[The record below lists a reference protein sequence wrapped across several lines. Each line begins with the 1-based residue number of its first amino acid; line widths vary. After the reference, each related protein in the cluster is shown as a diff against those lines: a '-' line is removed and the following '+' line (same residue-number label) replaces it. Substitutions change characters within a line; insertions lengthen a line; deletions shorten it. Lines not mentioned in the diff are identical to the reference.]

1 MTASANSAD
10 KEAIVARRKLDGSNP
25 VTNTSKDGSTRR
37 EMLVH
42 GSKVAAGLGIAAL
55 LDNLGTFTRKSYG
68 MERTTNLLDS
78 LTPARTALLVIDM
91 QRDFLLP
98 EGYAAQAGLDI
109 APLVAA
115 IRPIEKLLAVGRKA
129 GLLIVHTRE
138 GHVPDL
144 SDCPP
149 YKLERSRRAGAEIG
163 SKGPLGRLLVRG
175 EAGHDFVEA
184 LRPLEQEIV
193 IDKPG
198 YSAFVHTGLQQML
211 TKRGIETLILTGV
224 TTEVCVSSTLR
235 TAIDLGYRCIT
246 VSDAC
251 ASGNPDLHKAVLAM
265 IGVEGGIFG
274 EITTTAEVIE
284 RLAP

>member
-1 MTASANSAD
+1 MATKNPN
-10 KEAIVARRKLDGSNP
+10 EAKAVIRDSVH
-25 VTNTSKDGSTRR
+25 TSETGLSRR
-37 EMLVH
+37 ELLRH
-42 GSKVAAGLGIAAL
+42 GSKAAAGMWVAGTFGVFPRPSYGLDRPAKSL
-55 LDNLGTFTRKSYG
+55 LDA
-68 MERTTNLLDS
+68 

-91 QRDFLLP
+91 QRDFLVP

-109 APLVAA
+109 APLAA
-115 IRPIEKLLAVGRKA
+115 TIRPIGKLLAVGRTA

-138 GHVPDL
+138 GHLPDL

-175 EAGHDFVEA
+175 ETGHDFVEA
-184 LRPLEQEIV
+184 LRPLEREIV

-198 YSAFVHTGLQQML
+198 YSAFAHTGLQQVL
-211 TKRGIETLILTGV
+211 AKRGIETLIITGV

-235 TAIDLGYRCIT
+235 AAIDLGYRCIT

-251 ASGNPDLHKAVLAM
+251 ASGDPDLHKAALAM

-274 EITTTAEVIE
+274 EVATTAEIVK
-284 RLAP
+284 RFAR

>member
-1 MTASANSAD
+1 MATKEPGEVTDRDNASNAGIS
-10 KEAIVARRKLDGSNP
+10 
-25 VTNTSKDGSTRR
+25 RR
-37 EMLVH
+37 EILAR
-42 GSKVAAGLGIAAL
+42 GSRAAASIGIATL
-55 LDNLGTFTRKSYG
+55 FGHLGAVPGKSYG
-68 MERTTNLLDS
+68 MKRSPISLLDS
-78 LTPARTALLVIDM
+78 LRPARTALLVIDM

-109 APLVAA
+109 APLVAT
-115 IRPIEKLLAVGRKA
+115 IRPISKLLAVGRKA

-138 GHVPDL
+138 GHLPDL

-175 EAGHDFVEA
+175 EVGHDFVEA
-184 LRPLEQEIV
+184 LHPLEREIV

-198 YSAFVHTGLQQML
+198 YSAFAHTELQQVL
-211 TKRGIETLILTGV
+211 TKRRIETLLITGV

-235 TAIDLGYRCIT
+235 AAIDLGYRCIT

-251 ASGNPDLHKAVLAM
+251 ASGNPDLHKAALAM

-274 EITTTAEVIE
+274 EIATTAEIIE
-284 RLAP
+284 RFAP

>member
-1 MTASANSAD
+1 MVTKQAYEANPIVLDHGETS
-10 KEAIVARRKLDGSNP
+10 EAGPS
-25 VTNTSKDGSTRR
+25 RR
-37 EMLVH
+37 EILVH
-42 GSKVAAGLGIAAL
+42 GSKVAAGMGMAAL
-55 LDNLGTFTRKSYG
+55 LETFGDILGHAYG
-68 MERTTNLLDS
+68 MDRPEKSLLDA
-78 LTPARTALLVIDM
+78 LKPDRTALLVIDM
-91 QRDFLLP
+91 QRDFLAP

-109 APLVAA
+109 APLAA
-115 IRPIEKLLAVGRKA
+115 TIRPIEQLLAVGRAA

-149 YKLERSRRAGAEIG
+149 YKRERSRRAGAEIG

-175 EAGHDFVEA
+175 ETGHDFVEA
-184 LRPLEQEIV
+184 LRPRKQEIV

-198 YSAFVHTGLQQML
+198 YSAFAHTELQHVL
-211 TKRGIETLILTGV
+211 ITRGIDTLIMTGV

-235 TAIDLGYRCIT
+235 AAIDLGYRCIT

-251 ASGNPDLHKAVLAM
+251 ASSNPTLHKAALAM

-274 EITTTAEVIE
+274 EVATTAEVVE
-284 RLAP
+284 WLAP

>member
-42 GSKVAAGLGIAAL
+42 GSKVAASLGIAAL

-175 EAGHDFVEA
+175 EPGHDFVEA
-184 LRPLEQEIV
+184 LRPLEREIV

>member
-1 MTASANSAD
+1 MRTKHLNTTDPIVVEAASTSGD
-10 KEAIVARRKLDGSNP
+10 GPSRRDILVQGS
-25 VTNTSKDGSTRR
+25 R
-37 EMLVH
+37 L
-42 GSKVAAGLGIAAL
+42 AAGVGIAAL
-55 LDNLGTFTRKSYG
+55 LGNIGLSPSRSYG
-68 MERTTNLLDS
+68 MYRPTTSLLDS

-109 APLVAA
+109 APLTAT
-115 IRPIEKLLAVGRKA
+115 IRPIEKLLAVGRAA

-175 EAGHDFVEA
+175 EVGHDFVES
-184 LRPLEQEIV
+184 LRPKAGEIV

-198 YSAFVHTGLQQML
+198 YSAFSHTTLQQAL
-211 TKRGIETLILTGV
+211 TKRSIETLIITGV

-235 TAIDLGYRCIT
+235 SAVDLGYRCIT

-251 ASGNPDLHKAVLAM
+251 ASGDPTLHKAALAM

-274 EITTTAEVIE
+274 EVVTTAQVVE
-284 RLAP
+284 RFAQ

>member
-1 MTASANSAD
+1 MATKKPDKASSFVTDCEGMN
-10 KEAIVARRKLDGSNP
+10 EASP
-25 VTNTSKDGSTRR
+25 SRR
-37 EMLVH
+37 EILVH
-42 GSKVAAGLGIAAL
+42 GSKVVASIGIAVL
-55 LDNLGTFTRKSYG
+55 LGNLETFPRESYG
-68 MERTTNLLDS
+68 MNRSTTSLLDS

-115 IRPIEKLLAVGRKA
+115 IRPIEKLLAVGRKS

-175 EAGHDFVEA
+175 ELGHDFVET
-184 LRPLEQEIV
+184 LRPQEQEIV

-198 YSAFVHTGLQQML
+198 YSAFAHTGLQQVL
-211 TKRGIETLILTGV
+211 TKYGIETLILTGV

-235 TAIDLGYRCIT
+235 AATDFGYRCIT
-246 VSDAC
+246 VGDAC
-251 ASGNPDLHKAVLAM
+251 ASSDLNLHKAALAM

-274 EITTTAEVIE
+274 EVATTAEVVE
-284 RLAP
+284 RFTRR